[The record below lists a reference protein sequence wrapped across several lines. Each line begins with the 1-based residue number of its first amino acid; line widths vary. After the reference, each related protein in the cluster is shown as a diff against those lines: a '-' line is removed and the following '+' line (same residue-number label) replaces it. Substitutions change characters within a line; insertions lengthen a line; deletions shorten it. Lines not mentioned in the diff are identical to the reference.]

1 MKTKSKVLSSFLAA
15 AVWADGQYDEFE
27 KELVEELA
35 EELGVKSLEKDLNEA
50 IAKTEKM
57 SEDELADFLEN
68 EAKAVDAEEREGV
81 LMTCLQMLSADAYLG
96 ADEIDNFFS
105 FADLLGVDEDAA
117 EAMLDEFI
125 EEEEDLNV
133 EQ

>member
-81 LMTCLQMLSADAYLG
+81 LMTCLQMLCADAYLG